1 MRQETQRCG
10 AKTRQPPFQPC
21 RNPAGPGGRCRKH
34 GGASPQVLAKAKRDL
49 ERAEAEK
56 AVRTYGL
63 PVDVD
68 PADALL
74 QEVHR
79 TAGHVAYL
87 GQIVG
92 DLERGELRQWAA
104 SGEGGGHWDVS
115 VWVKLYQSERAHL
128 VGVCRAAIAAGIAER
143 QVQLAERQGELV
155 GELLKVAVE
164 AANLTPPQREAAY
177 AAVRGHLARVA

>member
-1 MRQETQRCG
+1 VRVSAHRQGYVLLEDG
-10 AKTRQPPFQPC
+10 AWFPGTAPLPFE
-21 RNPAGPGGRCRKH
+21 PAY
-34 GGASPQVLAKAKRDL
+34 
-49 ERAEAEK
+49 AE
-56 AVRTYGL
+56 VVFTTNLSGY
-63 PVDVD
+63 
-68 PADALL
+68 
-74 QEVHR
+74 QEVF
-79 TAGHVAYL
+79 TDPSYL